1 MKIAGLKLHKVN
13 RIGKDEETI
22 KRAENKLRRL
32 EELENEFKEKMRK
45 EK

>member
-1 MKIAGLKLHKVN
+1 MKIAGLKLHKII

-32 EELENEFKEKMRK
+32 EELENRFKEKNK
-45 EK
+45 